1 MKTFAAPTL
10 KLRAFACLVFAFSAL
25 GLTTADAKTTKTIKE
40 SLDAAPGGALLVDV
54 DSGGISVSTA
64 DTSQVSVEIIC
75 RLKQSGDYDESA
87 LREMLGLQITKNGN
101 TIEVRAERPPPKRWR
116 DLDGI
121 EYKIVVPEKF
131 EADLRTSGGGIRVA
145 GLTGQLKA
153 NTSGG
158 GLHFQNINGDID
170 GRTSGGGIDL
180 GSCIGEVTV
189 HTSGGGITA
198 RDGKGS
204 LSLKTSGG
212 GIHVET
218 HDGDVNAKTSGGG
231 ISIRNIAG
239 NLDAHTS
246 GGSIDAT
253 LLEQPTAD
261 CRLHTSGGGITVYV
275 PSTIAV
281 NLEAQANAGG
291 VNSELP
297 VTVLGKVSKSR
308 LNGTINGGGPL
319 LALEASAGSVN
330 IKAR

>member
-1 MKTFAAPTL
+1 MKSSATHPFKP
-10 KLRAFACLVFAFSAL
+10 CVFAWLAL
-25 GLTTADAKTTKTIKE
+25 ALSVFGLPAAEAKTTQIIKE
-40 SLDAAPGGALLVDV
+40 TLETSPGGTLLVDV

-64 DTSQVSVEIIC
+64 DATQVEIQVIC
-75 RLKQSGDYDESA
+75 RMKRDGDYDDA
-87 LREMLGLQITKNGN
+87 RLRELLGLEITKNGN
-101 TIEVRAERPPPKRWR
+101 TVEIRADRPPPKRWR
-116 DLDGI
+116 DFDGV

-131 EADLRTSGGGIRVA
+131 EADLRTSGGGIHVA

-158 GLHFQNINGDID
+158 GLHFQDINGDID

-180 GSCIGEVTV
+180 GSCVGEVTV

-212 GIHVET
+212 GIRVET
-218 HDGDVNAKTSGGG
+218 HDGDVKAKTSGGG
-231 ISIRNIAG
+231 ISIRDIAG
-239 NLDAHTS
+239 NVDAHTS

-253 LLEQPTAD
+253 LLEQTTAD

-281 NLEAQANAGG
+281 KLEAHADSGG

-297 VTVLGKVSKSR
+297 VTVVGKVSKSR

-330 IKAR
+330 IKSH